1 MYDIF
6 LSAAIFSSSMGAFKF
21 FLWLL
26 LSSLDKA
33 FASPKK
39 KAKICLAEAVWAS
52 PSAEDQLKN
61 QEELVEEIES
71 LHRRNQ
77 LPATKVV
84 KMLTKAKAGG
94 LRVKAPTSQSLN
106 KANEDAALR
115 WQCQEELAE
124 ENGCGPSRFPAGPTE
139 GSTVLA

>member
-106 KANEDAALR
+106 KANEDAALGGNAARSMRR
-115 WQCQEELAE
+115 WLKKTTHGVNCIGQ
-124 ENGCGPSRFPAGPTE
+124 TYH
-139 GSTVLA
+139 